1 MANGQISIPYANKD
15 YVSLL
20 AALQDL
26 AARQMPEWTDQSP
39 NDLGVML
46 LELFCAMGDSLFY
59 DADRAAAESFLATAV
74 ERRSVVQHL
83 RLIGYEL
90 RPPLAAAA
98 DLTLLFAS
106 NATGAVTIP
115 PYAAFKTT
123 AAVTGTALTF
133 AYIQTTPIT
142 FDRSS
147 LPFAIVDAQGGL
159 SVQVTGQP
167 LPSPLPAGST
177 GYRAFRAIPVVQI
190 DANVSNEIVASSDGT
205 TGQRYAL
212 ARAPVVDATLSISV
226 DEGSGPA
233 VWTRVSGLLDSQP
246 TDTAYAV
253 RRDENGTVW
262 IEFGGP
268 PYGHAPARGF
278 NNITASY
285 CVGGGTK
292 GNVPAATISKP
303 VTAIDQLRLVM
314 NEAPASGGTDAEDTQ
329 DAVVRG
335 PAQFRA
341 GGRAVTAADYVTL
354 AEAFGVAKA
363 LALPAGWNTIQL
375 IVAPAGGG
383 TPSDTLVQD
392 LLTFLD
398 SKRML
403 NAVVT
408 IAGPKNVPVHIDA
421 TVFYRPQYGA
431 SLVQQQVEQ
440 TVAALLAFDA
450 VSFTQ
455 TLYISK
461 VYEVIQEIDG
471 VAGVSITTF
480 SQGSAYVAGSLPP
493 NGQLTFGVAD
503 PSELP
508 QWLGFDGVTSHL
520 TMTPGTN

>member
-1 MANGQISIPYANKD
+1 MSNGQITIPYANKD
-15 YVSLL
+15 YASLL
-20 AALQDL
+20 AALLDI
-26 AARQMPEWTDQSP
+26 AAQEMPEWTDQSP

-59 DADRAAAESFLATAV
+59 DNDRVAAESFLATAV

-90 RPPLAAAA
+90 RPPLSASA

-106 NATGAVTIP
+106 NATGPVTVP
-115 PYAAFKTT
+115 PYATFRTT

-133 AYIQTTPIT
+133 AYIQTTPLTI
-142 FDRSS
+142 DRGS
-147 LPFAIVDAQGGL
+147 LPFAIIDAQGNLHVQASGL
-159 SVQVTGQP
+159 A
-167 LPSPLPAGST
+167 LPSPLPAGAT
-177 GYRAFRAIPVVQI
+177 GYRAYRSIPVVQI
-190 DANVSNEIVASSDGT
+190 DAIVANEIVASSDGSV
-205 TGQRYAL
+205 GQRYVL
-212 ARAPVVDATLSISV
+212 ARAPIVDATLTISV
-226 DEGSGPA
+226 DEGAGPA
-233 VWTRVSGLLDSQP
+233 VWTRVPSLLESQP

-253 RRDENGTVW
+253 RRDENSKVW
-262 IEFGGP
+262 IEFGGG

-285 CVGGGTK
+285 CQGGGAK
-292 GNVPAATISKP
+292 GNVPATTISKP
-303 VTAIDQLRLVM
+303 VTTIGQLQLVM
-314 NEAPASGGTDAEDTQ
+314 NENPAGGGTDAEATQ

-335 PAQFRA
+335 PAQFRS

-363 LALPAGWNTIQL
+363 MAQPAGWNTIQL

-383 TPSDTLVQD
+383 MPSDTLVQD
-392 LLTFLD
+392 LQVYLD
-398 SKRML
+398 PKRML
-403 NAVVT
+403 NVVVT
-408 IAGPKNVPVHIDA
+408 IAGPAYVPVHIDA

-431 SLVQQQVEQ
+431 NLVQQQVVQ

-450 VSFTQ
+450 LNFNQ

-461 VYEVIQEIDG
+461 VYEVIQEIEG

-493 NGQLTFGVAD
+493 DGQLTFGVTNPA
-503 PSELP
+503 ELP

-520 TMTPGTN
+520 TMAPGIS